1 MHETHGTSNTLAVK
15 PYSRSRRRRS
25 HREFMEKKK
34 INKELCKIPF
44 SGKYRKMSSDIDI
57 LVDKE
62 PIMFVQFIQ
71 K

>member
-1 MHETHGTSNTLAVK
+1 MHG
-15 PYSRSRRRRS
+15 
-25 HREFMEKKK
+25 KKK
-34 INKELCKIPF
+34 VDKSCDRIPF
-44 SGKYRKMSSDIDI
+44 SGKYRKTSSDIDI

>member
-1 MHETHGTSNTLAVK
+1 
-15 PYSRSRRRRS
+15 
-25 HREFMEKKK
+25 MEKKK
-34 INKELCKIPF
+34 IDKELCEIPF
-44 SGKYRKMSSDIDI
+44 SGKYRKTSSDIDI